1 MWCNAFNSRIN
12 VMGRF
17 FTCQGIVM
25 GRFVQLSGSQYQGAN
40 KILLKWS
47 HHVRLK
53 CCQIISRNVL
63 RLKSEES
70 LVQIQ
75 STINHKAQ
83 IHISCQKQRSF
94 PIISQYHHLD
104 SNQTIRFANLSSW
117 ANLFLS
123 SSTHCDNPPN
133 PLPYPWLSPGGDD
146 GGGGDSFKEDMER

>member
-1 MWCNAFNSRIN
+1 MWCNAFVSI
-12 VMGRF
+12 VILMSWEDF
-17 FTCQGIVM
+17 FNC
-25 GRFVQLSGSQYQGAN
+25 QGAN
-40 KILLKWS
+40 TRVQIKFYSNDLIMS
-47 HHVRLK
+47 DQK
-53 CCQIISRNVL
+53 CCQIISKNVL

-83 IHISCQKQRSF
+83 IHMSCQKQRSF

-146 GGGGDSFKEDMER
+146 GGSGDSFKEDMER